1 MKNRILNILAICIAV
16 SFITAPFSQVYA
28 QLPNPGM
35 TIDLSNTALVIT
47 DPQNDFLSPE
57 GVAWGVVGKNVT
69 DNNTVA
75 NIPIGSKSLSSE
87 ANDVY
92 IVSISA
98 SREGNTFASLDENQS
113 QVIRKK
119 VKKIGTEFG

>member
-1 MKNRILNILAICIAV
+1 MTL
-16 SFITAPFSQVYA
+16 TACKKLQGPLFYNS
-28 QLPNPGM
+28 
-35 TIDLSNTALVIT
+35 IDSDIIVHV
-47 DPQNDFLSPE
+47 FY
-57 GVAWGVVGKNVT
+57 
-69 DNNTVA
+69 NNTVA

-119 VKKIGTEFG
+119 VKKDRHRVWIIENDNICAVSSRDIDLDSPGCEKASN